1 MKKTIILVFTLSAL
15 VSCSFISN
23 MFTYEDTTK
32 NFIDALLSED
42 YNKSLE
48 FMSLE
53 SEAFKNANL
62 DSLKLGL
69 AEFRKIID
77 SNFGDDLTCKFI
89 TANKTFSTVEEES
102 TAPNTTKAQVEFSND
117 KEFGVLEI
125 TFDDTN
131 NKILY
136 IQTLDIKE
144 KVPNMTFFWIFG
156 FLALF
161 IPVFNIWVIRK
172 IKKSDLP
179 KKWIKYVAVIFL
191 NVPAVTYSAINGLSL
206 SLLSFQIL
214 FGISFSYMGYINSI
228 WSFGLPLGGIYW
240 LWKLSRKE
248 NDNSKHKII
257 VLSENT

>member
-89 TANKTFSTVEEES
+89 TAQAKNL
-102 TAPNTTKAQVEFSND
+102 
-117 KEFGVLEI
+117 G
-125 TFDDTN
+125 
-131 NKILY
+131 
-136 IQTLDIKE
+136 
-144 KVPNMTFFWIFG
+144 
-156 FLALF
+156 
-161 IPVFNIWVIRK
+161 R
-172 IKKSDLP
+172 
-179 KKWIKYVAVIFL
+179 
-191 NVPAVTYSAINGLSL
+191 NVYL
-206 SLLSFQIL
+206 
-214 FGISFSYMGYINSI
+214 
-228 WSFGLPLGGIYW
+228 
-240 LWKLSRKE
+240 
-248 NDNSKHKII
+248 
-257 VLSENT
+257 